1 MRVILP
7 GPESLVRRKQPM
19 INILEIKALLPGS
32 GKTTTLV
39 NLFKKANLDNKIIIT
54 PSNKARQ
61 VCIQKLGIPHEEAS
75 KYVKTLKS
83 FKRNYVSVLLKED
96 DDSDT
101 YITTES
107 KDRIT
112 LKPYNIFVD
121 EASMISDWEMQDL
134 IKHFRIQNLVLDG
147 DSLQFDPIGCKQ
159 AILDSNNEVV
169 RNSEGNLLFTE
180 DEGKAYKLPIN
191 HQVLLN
197 KQMRARDEKLQ
208 NAIDLIK
215 QGELLEAI
223 FCILEGHTPI
233 DCENKDTDLHIA
245 YTNAKCDKL
254 NQMYTNPSKW
264 IVAKDD
270 KMHSFFTSEIIKDS
284 DRRFSTLEQQLMY
297 ESIANPEKKIPNFSE
312 WKARHLKPAYAITC
326 HKLQGST
333 VSEGDIFIHL
343 DDILLGLQ
351 EILDDTER
359 AKLFQRFLYVAVSRA
374 VSIDQINIYGCSKED
389 LLSMFQRV
397 TYTQQWDAY
406 TEFCNEVL
414 NELEKLDVLVGE
426 LVDETIKSDAV
437 QFAADD
443 EKLLDYLESCL
454 NYEVKEDELYLKYK
468 KEHYNEEF
476 SKAQKGKHSK
486 PHKPH
491 KPHNYDPQMIEE
503 AKSMRCNEWKRKW
516 GKSDTLYRKLKS
528 Q

>member
-1 MRVILP
+1 ML
-7 GPESLVRRKQPM
+7 
-19 INILEIKALLPGS
+19 NIVEIKALLPGS

-39 NLFKKANLDNKIIIT
+39 NLFKKANLDNKIIVT

-61 VCIQKLGIPHEEAS
+61 VCIQKLGLPYEEAS

-101 YITTES
+101 YVTTES

-121 EASMISDWEMQDL
+121 EASMISNWEMQDL
-134 IKHFRIQNLVLDG
+134 IKHFRVQNLVLDG

-159 AILDSNNEVV
+159 AILDSDKNVV

-180 DEGKAYKLPIN
+180 DAGEAYKLPID

-197 KQMRARDEKLQ
+197 KQMRAQDEDLQ
-208 NAIDLIK
+208 HAIDLIK
-215 QGELLEAI
+215 KGELLEAV
-223 FCILEGHTPI
+223 FHILSSHEPVE
-233 DCENKDTDLHIA
+233 CENKDTDQHIA

-254 NQMYTNPSKW
+254 NQMYKSPKRW

-270 KMHSFFTSEIIKDS
+270 KMHSFFTSEILEDS
-284 DRRFSTLEQQLMY
+284 DRRFLYLDQCLMN
-297 ESIANPEKKIPNFSE
+297 ESIINTNKEKKIPSFSE
-312 WKARHLKPAYAITC
+312 WKEKHLKPAYAITC

-333 VSEGDIFIHL
+333 LPEGDIFIHL

-351 EILDDTER
+351 DVIDITER

-374 VSIDQINIYGCSKED
+374 VSIDQVNLYGCNKED
-389 LLSMFQRV
+389 LRSMLNR
-397 TYTQQWDAY
+397 TQGPIQNEY
-406 TEFCNEVL
+406 TEFCNKVL
-414 NELEKLDVLVGE
+414 DELERMDELAEE
-426 LVDETIKSDAV
+426 LVDETIQSDAV

-443 EKLLDYLESCL
+443 EKLLDYLEGCL
-454 NYEVKEDELYLKYK
+454 NYKVEDDELYQRYK

-491 KPHNYDPQMIEE
+491 NYDPQMIED
-503 AKSMRCNEWKRKW
+503 AKSMKCNEWRRKW
-516 GKSDTLYRKLKS
+516 KKSDTLYRKLKS

>member
-1 MRVILP
+1 M
-7 GPESLVRRKQPM
+7 
-19 INILEIKALLPGS
+19 NILEIKALLPGS

-61 VCIQKLGIPHEEAS
+61 VCIQKLGLPYEEAC

-101 YITTES
+101 YVTVES
-107 KDRIT
+107 KDRVT
-112 LKPYNIFVD
+112 VKPYNIFVD

-159 AILDSNNEVV
+159 AILDSDNTVV
-169 RNSEGNLLFTE
+169 RNSEGNLFFTE
-180 DEGKAYKLPIN
+180 DEGKAYNLPIN

-197 KQMRARDEKLQ
+197 KQMRAQDEKLQ

-215 QGELLEAI
+215 KGDLIEAI
-223 FCILEGHTPI
+223 CYILENHAPVN
-233 DCENKDTDLHIA
+233 CENKYTDQHIA

-254 NQMYTNPSKW
+254 NQMYANPRKW

-270 KMHSFFTSEIIKDS
+270 KMHSFFTSEIIEDS
-284 DRRFSTLEQQLMY
+284 SRRFSILEQQLMY
-297 ESIANPEKKIPNFSE
+297 ESIINNEKKIPNFSE
-312 WKARHLKPAYAITC
+312 WKTRHLKPAYAITC

-333 VSEGDIFIHL
+333 VAEGDIFIHL
-343 DDILLGLQ
+343 DDILFGFQ
-351 EILDDTER
+351 EVVNTVER

-374 VSIDQINIYGCSKED
+374 VSINQVNLYGCNKED
-389 LLSMFQRV
+389 LLSMMKRAQNPV
-397 TYTQQWDAY
+397 ENEYTD
-406 TEFCNEVL
+406 FCNEVL
-414 NELEKLDVLVGE
+414 DKLMELDELTGE
-426 LVDETIKSDAV
+426 LVDESIKSDAV

-454 NYEVKEDELYLKYK
+454 NFKVEEDELYLKYK
-468 KEHYNEEF
+468 KEHYGEEF

-491 KPHNYDPQMIEE
+491 KPHNYDPQMIED
-503 AKSMRCNEWKRKW
+503 AKNMRCNEWRKKW
-516 GKSDTLYRKLKS
+516 GKSDTLYRKLKA
-528 Q
+528 

>member
-1 MRVILP
+1 ML
-7 GPESLVRRKQPM
+7 
-19 INILEIKALLPGS
+19 NIVEIKALLPGC

-39 NLFKKANLDNKIIIT
+39 ELFKRSNLDNKIILT

-61 VCIQKLGIPHEEAS
+61 VCIQKLGLPYEEAS

-101 YITTES
+101 YVTTES

-121 EASMISDWEMQDL
+121 EASMISNWEMQDL

-159 AILDSNNEVV
+159 AILDSDSNVV

-180 DEGKAYKLPIN
+180 DTGETYKLPIT

-197 KQMRARDEKLQ
+197 KQMRARDEDLQ
-208 NAIDLIK
+208 TAIDLIK
-215 QGELLEAI
+215 KGELLEAI
-223 FCILEGHTPI
+223 CYIYAKHTPI
-233 DCENKDTDLHIA
+233 ECENKDTDLHIA
-245 YTNAKCDKL
+245 YTNVKCDKL
-254 NQMYTNPSKW
+254 NQMYKIPKKW

-270 KMHSFFTSEIIKDS
+270 KMHSFFTSEIIEEP
-284 DRRFSTLEQQLMY
+284 DRRFVSLDQYLTN
-297 ESIANPEKKIPNFSE
+297 ESIVNSEKGKKIPSFSE
-312 WKARHLKPAYAITC
+312 WKTRHLKPAYAITC

-333 VSEGDIFIHL
+333 LAKGDIFIHL

-351 EILDDTER
+351 NILDPKER

-374 VSIDQINIYGCSKED
+374 VSIDQVNIYGCNTED
-389 LLSMFQRV
+389 IISMVQRV
-397 TYTQQWDAY
+397 KYMLQSSKK
-406 TEFCNEVL
+406 EFYSEVL
-414 NELEKLDVLVGE
+414 NEFEKMDELAEE
-426 LVDETIKSDAV
+426 LVDETIKPDAV

-454 NYEVKEDELYLKYK
+454 NFEVEEDELYLKYK

-491 KPHNYDPQMIEE
+491 SYDPQMIED
-503 AKSMRCNEWKRKW
+503 AKSMTGRAWCKKYN
-516 GKSDTLYRKLKS
+516 KSNTLYKKLKLL
-528 Q
+528 

>member
-1 MRVILP
+1 M
-7 GPESLVRRKQPM
+7 
-19 INILEIKALLPGS
+19 NILEIKALLPGS

-39 NLFKKANLDNKIIIT
+39 ELFKKANLENKIIIT

-61 VCIQKLGIPHEEAS
+61 VCIQKLGLPYEEAS

-101 YITTES
+101 YVTTES

-112 LKPYNIFVD
+112 VKPYNIFVD

-159 AILDSNNEVV
+159 AILDSDNTVV

-180 DEGKAYKLPIN
+180 DEGKAYNLPIN

-197 KQMRARDEKLQ
+197 KQMRAQDEKLQ

-215 QGELLEAI
+215 QGELVEAI
-223 FCILEGHTPI
+223 NFILDNHVPI
-233 DCENKDTDLHIA
+233 DCENKYTDQHIA

-254 NQMYTNPSKW
+254 NQMYTNPRKW

-270 KMHSFFTSEIIKDS
+270 KMHNFFTSEIIEDS
-284 DRRFSTLEQQLMY
+284 SRRFSILEQQLMY
-297 ESIANPEKKIPNFSE
+297 ESITNSEKKIPSFSE

-333 VSEGDIFIHL
+333 IAEGDIFIHL
-343 DDILLGLQ
+343 DDILLGLR
-351 EILDDTER
+351 EVKDIVER

-374 VSIDQINIYGCSKED
+374 VSINQINLYGCNKED
-389 LLSMFQRV
+389 LLSMMKRTQGPVRNE
-397 TYTQQWDAY
+397 YTDFCY
-406 TEFCNEVL
+406 EVIHKLIELDELTE
-414 NELEKLDVLVGE
+414 E

-443 EKLLDYLESCL
+443 ENLLSYLESCL
-454 NYEVKEDELYLKYK
+454 NFKVEEDELYLKYK
-468 KEHYNEEF
+468 KEHYGEEF
-476 SKAQKGKHSK
+476 SKVQKGKHSK
-486 PHKPH
+486 PRKAYKAHD
-491 KPHNYDPQMIEE
+491 YDPQMIED
-503 AKSMRCNEWKRKW
+503 AKNMTGRSWMKKYSRSN
-516 GKSDTLYRKLKS
+516 SLYKKLKN